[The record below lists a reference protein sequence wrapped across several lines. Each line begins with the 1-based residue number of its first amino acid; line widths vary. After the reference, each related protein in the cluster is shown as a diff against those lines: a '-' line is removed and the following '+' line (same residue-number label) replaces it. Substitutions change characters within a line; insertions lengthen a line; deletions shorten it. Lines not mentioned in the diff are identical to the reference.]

1 MIWLLIIV
9 CLAGLALGGV
19 PLGAALAGTGLLLN
33 QFFVGGGGNMSL
45 AFEGVWNTFNNFTFS
60 SIILFVLVGD
70 LFFASGLS
78 KKSYGALSPLFQRV
92 TGQLLHTNVV
102 VCMLFGAVSGTS
114 SATAAAVGAAAYPE
128 LERRGYRPGTVV
140 GSLAASGTLGL
151 LIPPSLAL
159 ILFGAMTD
167 NSIGRLF
174 LAGIVPGLLLGLGF
188 MALIAFKATTRPEI
202 VPAKVTPPGWG
213 ETLRSL
219 FDLWPLAVLMLAVL
233 GPLYSGIATPTES
246 AAVGFVFA
254 LLLGF
259 SVGELTL
266 RNIGPMLINTL
277 VKFGAIGLV
286 VIGAVVLKNAVAILG
301 LPRELMELAGNS
313 GLGPYAIFVLIVLAY
328 LVLGCLFDGIS
339 LLLLTVPFI
348 APMLIGQ
355 GFDPIWLGV
364 MVTILIEIGMITP
377 PVGPNLFILS
387 TISGNRVPVG
397 EAARETLPYWLMLLV
412 GIALF
417 TLFPGVVTWLPNLA
431 YGQP

>member
-1 MIWLLIIV
+1 MIWLLIILV
-9 CLAGLALGGV
+9 MGILALGGV
-19 PLGAALAGTGLLLN
+19 PLGLALAATGLVLDE
-33 QFFVGGGGNMSL
+33 FFVGGGGNMSL
-45 AFEGVWNTFNNFTFS
+45 AFEGVWNTFNNITFS
-60 SIILFVLVGD
+60 SVVLFVLVGD

-102 VCMLFGAVSGTS
+102 VCMMFGAVSGTS

-128 LERRGYRPGTVV
+128 LERRGYKPGTIV

-174 LAGIVPGLLLGLGF
+174 LAGIIPGILLGLGF
-188 MALIAFKATTRPEI
+188 MSLIVFKAITTPAI
-202 VPAKVTPPGWG
+202 VPDKTEPPCWS
-213 ETLRSL
+213 ETFRSL
-219 FDLWPLAVLMLAVL
+219 SDLWPLLVLMLGVL
-233 GPLYSGIATPTES
+233 GPLYSGLATPTES
-246 AAVGFVFA
+246 AAVGFMVA
-254 LLLGF
+254 LVIG
-259 SVGELTL
+259 SIAGELTWK
-266 RNIGPMLINTL
+266 NIGPMLVSTMI
-277 VKFGAIGLV
+277 KFGAIGLV
-286 VIGAVVLKNAVAILG
+286 VVGAIILKNAVAVMG
-301 LPRELMELAGNS
+301 MPRELIDMAGQS
-313 GLGPYAIFVLIVLAY
+313 GLGPYAIFALIVLAF
-328 LVLGCLFDGIS
+328 VILGCLFDGIS

-387 TISGNRVPVG
+387 TISGNRVSVA
-397 EAARETLPYWLMLLV
+397 EAAKETLPYWLLLLV
-412 GIALF
+412 GIALL
-417 TLFPGVVTWLPNLA
+417 TLFPGVVTWLPDLV
-431 YGQP
+431 YG

>member
-1 MIWLLIIV
+1 MIWFVLV
-9 CLAGLALGGV
+9 ACLAALALIGA
-19 PLGAALAGTGLLLN
+19 PLGIALAGTGLLLN
-33 QFFVGGGGNMSL
+33 QFFVGSGGNMVL

-78 KKSYGALSPLFQRV
+78 KKSYGALAPLFQRIP
-92 TGQLLHTNVV
+92 GQLLHTNVV

-128 LERRGYRPGTVV
+128 LERRGYHPGAVV

-174 LAGIVPGLLLGLGF
+174 LAGVVPGALLGLGF
-188 MALIAFKATTRPEI
+188 MVLIAIKTTLRSDLVPVKAD
-202 VPAKVTPPGWG
+202 PPGWG
-213 ETLRSL
+213 VTLRSL
-219 FDLWPLAVLMLAVL
+219 LDLWPLFILMFAVL

-246 AAVGFVFA
+246 AAVGFVCA
-254 LLLGF
+254 LLLG
-259 SVGELTL
+259 SLVGEITL
-266 RNIGPMLINTL
+266 KNIGPIMINTTI
-277 VKFGAIGLV
+277 KFGAIGLV
-286 VIGAVVLKNAVAILG
+286 VIGAVALKNAVAILG
-301 LPRELMELAGNS
+301 LPRELIELATNS
-313 GLGPYAIFVLIVLAY
+313 GFDRYVVFALIVLAY
-328 LVLGCLFDGIS
+328 IILGCLFDGIS

-348 APMLIGQ
+348 APLLIGQ

-364 MVTILIEIGMITP
+364 IVTILIEVGMITP

-387 TISGNRVPVG
+387 TISGNRVSVG
-397 EAARETLPYWLMLLV
+397 EAAMEALPYWLFLLL
-412 GIALF
+412 GIALL
-417 TLFPGVVTWLPNLA
+417 TLFPGVVTWLPDLVF
-431 YGQP
+431 GRP

>member
-1 MIWLLIIV
+1 MIWLIII
-9 CLAGLALGGV
+9 AGLTLFALSGV
-19 PLGAALAGTGLLLN
+19 SLGATLAGTGLILYH
-33 QFFVGGGGNMSL
+33 FFVGGGGNMSL

-92 TGQLLHTNVV
+92 PGQLLHTNVV

-128 LERRGYRPGTVV
+128 LERRSYHPATVV

-174 LAGIVPGLLLGLGF
+174 LAGVVPGILLGLSF
-188 MALIAFKATTRPEI
+188 MVLIALKTKLNPDLLPKVAE
-202 VPAKVTPPGWG
+202 VPSWS
-213 ETLRSL
+213 ETIRSL
-219 FDLWPLAVLMLAVL
+219 MDLWPLVVLMIAVL
-233 GPLYSGIATPTES
+233 GPLYSGLATPTES
-246 AAVGFVFA
+246 AAVGFMAV
-254 LLLGF
+254 LVLGWT
-259 SVGELTL
+259 VGEISH
-266 RNIGPMLINTL
+266 RNLGRILMETMM
-277 VKFGAIGLV
+277 KFGAIGLV

-301 LPRELMELAGNS
+301 LPRDLIEVATNS
-313 GLGPYAIFVLIVLAY
+313 GLGKYAVFALIVLAY
-328 LVLGCLFDGIS
+328 VILGCLFDGIS

-348 APMLIGQ
+348 APMLMNQ

-387 TISGNRVPVG
+387 TISNNRVSVG
-397 EAARETLPYWLMLLV
+397 EAARETLPYWILLLG
-412 GIALF
+412 GIAFF
-417 TLFPGVVTWLPNLA
+417 TMFPEIVTWLPNLVF
-431 YGQP
+431 G

>member
-1 MIWLLIIV
+1 MIWLIII
-9 CLAGLALGGV
+9 AGLTILALSGV
-19 PLGAALAGTGLLLN
+19 SLGATLAGTGLILYH
-33 QFFVGGGGNMSL
+33 FFVGGGGNMSL

-78 KKSYGALSPLFQRV
+78 KKSYGALSPLFQRIP
-92 TGQLLHTNVV
+92 GQLLHTNVV

-128 LERRGYRPGTVV
+128 LERRNYHPATVV

-174 LAGIVPGLLLGLGF
+174 LAGVVPGILLGLSF
-188 MALIAFKATTRPEI
+188 MVLIAVKTNLRPDLLPKATE
-202 VPAKVTPPGWG
+202 VPGWS
-213 ETLRSL
+213 ETIRSL
-219 FDLWPLAVLMLAVL
+219 MDLWPLVVLMFAVL
-233 GPLYSGIATPTES
+233 GPLYSGLATPTES
-246 AAVGFVFA
+246 AAVGFMAVLA
-254 LLLGF
+254 LGWT
-259 SVGELTL
+259 VGEITH
-266 RNIGPMLINTL
+266 RNLGRILMETMM
-277 VKFGAIGLV
+277 KFGAIGLV

-301 LPRELMELAGNS
+301 LPRDLIEIATNS
-313 GLGPYAIFVLIVLAY
+313 GLGKYAVFALIVLAY
-328 LVLGCLFDGIS
+328 VILGCLFDGIS

-348 APMLIGQ
+348 APMLMNQ

-387 TISGNRVPVG
+387 TISNNRVSVG
-397 EAARETLPYWLMLLV
+397 EAARETLPYWLLLLG
-412 GIALF
+412 GIAFF
-417 TLFPGVVTWLPNLA
+417 TMFPGIVTWLPDLVF
-431 YGQP
+431 G